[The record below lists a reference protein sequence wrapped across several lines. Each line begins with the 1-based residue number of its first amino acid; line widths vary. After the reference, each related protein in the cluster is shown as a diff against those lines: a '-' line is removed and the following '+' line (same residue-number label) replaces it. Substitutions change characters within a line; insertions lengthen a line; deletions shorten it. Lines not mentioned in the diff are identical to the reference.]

1 MSGIQITEEDITILI
16 SQTNIDRELAKK
28 LLIENKG
35 DIVECIIK
43 IEKNEI
49 GDNDNDKEEEEKVE
63 EEVILNKENLIDYRN
78 IVDSKDDIYNIKSE
92 EKEKKKKK
100 EKLIQ
105 ERQEKGESID
115 DLVDKELSIEE
126 LYYIKNKGNLT
137 SIRVL

>member
-1 MSGIQITEEDITILI
+1 MSGIQITEEDISILI
-16 SQTNIDRELAKK
+16 SQTNIDRKLAKK
-28 LLIENKG
+28 LLIKNKG

-49 GDNDNDKEEEEKVE
+49 GDNDKEEDEEDKVE

-78 IVDSKDDIYNIKSE
+78 IVDNKDDIYNIKSE

>member
-1 MSGIQITEEDITILI
+1 MSGIQITEEDISILI

-28 LLIENKG
+28 ILIENKG

-49 GDNDNDKEEEEKVE
+49 GGNDKEEEEEDKVE

-115 DLVDKELSIEE
+115 NLVDKELSIEE